1 MVKKKQKTKKS
12 ADPFKELVMAL
23 QKKTKYSESMGKGQ
37 VKGQDVSRI
46 RDYLNEQGSKDV

>member
-1 MVKKKQKTKKS
+1 MANKRKKKKVE
-12 ADPFKELVMAL
+12 DPFKELVMAL

-46 RDYLNEQGSKDV
+46 RDYLNEQGSKDA